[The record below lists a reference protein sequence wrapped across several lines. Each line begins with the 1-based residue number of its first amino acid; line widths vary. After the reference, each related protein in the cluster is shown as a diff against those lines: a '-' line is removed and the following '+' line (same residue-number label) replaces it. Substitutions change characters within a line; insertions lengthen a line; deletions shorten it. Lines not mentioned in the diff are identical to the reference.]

1 MCKKDKMCGFD
12 MKQNRKKKS
21 VFITALNVS
30 TCMSIVSWIFV
41 QCCIHVLYP
50 VQTIKFDRKLM
61 LNFWHMC
68 SNPYMA

>member
-30 TCMSIVSWIFV
+30 TCMSIVPWIFV
-41 QCCIHVLYP
+41 
-50 VQTIKFDRKLM
+50 
-61 LNFWHMC
+61 
-68 SNPYMA
+68 